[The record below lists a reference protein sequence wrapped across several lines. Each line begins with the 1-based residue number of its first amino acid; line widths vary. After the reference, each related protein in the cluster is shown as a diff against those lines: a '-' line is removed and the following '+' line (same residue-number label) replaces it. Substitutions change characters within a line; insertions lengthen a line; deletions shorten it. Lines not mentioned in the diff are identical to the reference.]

1 MKLLRLKF
9 YKDNN
14 SLLHTLLII
23 SLLFTSCVDSNST
36 IVEEE
41 PFTTSSSST
50 IAKTT
55 TSTMGLSEEA
65 TDLIMSLPIVEFE
78 DCPEDNLIVTD
89 IYPLVIN
96 IGSSTADIKE
106 VFIQID
112 DEASEVTEYTF
123 TGEDVPKKDQVRT
136 YSLDLELLDYK
147 SDYTIFITAY
157 AVDAQDN
164 QDGKVCSIVVKLPE
178 PIFLPI
184 IPDNP
189 GDSKNCGDFSDYAE
203 AKAWFDTYYEYYGD
217 VAKLDSDED
226 LEPCESLPG
235 GP

>member
-1 MKLLRLKF
+1 MLVSF
-9 YKDNN
+9 CGESSD
-14 SLLHTLLII
+14 
-23 SLLFTSCVDSNST
+23 TST
-36 IVEEE
+36 VEV
-41 PFTTSSSST
+41 T
-50 IAKTT
+50 TT
-55 TSTMGLSEEA
+55 TSNTSTTATVSTTTTMALSDEA
-65 TDLIMSLPIVEFE
+65 TELIKSLPVVEFE
-78 DCPEDNLIVTD
+78 DCPEENLIVTD
-89 IYPLVIN
+89 IYPLVIY

-123 TGEDVPKKDQVRT
+123 TGEDVPKKGQVRT
-136 YSLDLELLDYK
+136 YSLDLELLDYE

-157 AVDAQDN
+157 AVDVQDN
-164 QDGKVCSIVVKLPE
+164 QDGKVCSIVVNLPE
-178 PIFLPI
+178 PIDLLPD

-189 GDSKNCGDFSDYAE
+189 GDSKNCGDFIDYAE

-217 VAKLDSDED
+217 VAKLDSDDD

>member
-1 MKLLRLKF
+1 MDVKSLSKQKL
-9 YKDNN
+9 
-14 SLLHTLLII
+14 SILLSILI
-23 SLLFTSCVDSNST
+23 FASCVES
-36 IVEEE
+36 E
-41 PFTTSSSST
+41 SSEQ
-50 IAKTT
+50 ATT
-55 TSTMGLSEEA
+55 TLPDEITTTTTNISTSSTMGLSDEA

-78 DCPEDNLIVTD
+78 DCPEDNLIITD

-112 DEASEVTEYTF
+112 DEASEVTEYIF

-136 YSLDLELLDYK
+136 YSLNLELLDYE

-157 AVDAQDN
+157 AVDVQDN
-164 QDGKVCSIVVKLPE
+164 QDGKVCSIVVNLPE
-178 PIFLPI
+178 PIDLLPD

-189 GDSKNCGDFSDYAE
+189 GDSKNCGDFIDYAE

-217 VAKLDSDED
+217 VAKLDSDDD

>member
-1 MKLLRLKF
+1 VKRLSIF
-9 YKDNN
+9 L
-14 SLLHTLLII
+14 SFLII
-23 SLLFTSCVDSNST
+23 TSCVESESS
-36 IVEEE
+36 E
-41 PFTTSSSST
+41 P
-50 IAKTT
+50 TT
-55 TSTMGLSEEA
+55 TTLPDKITTTTTTMALSDEA
-65 TDLIMSLPIVEFE
+65 TELIMSLPVVEFE
-78 DCPEDNLIVTD
+78 DCPEENLIVTD
-89 IYPLVIN
+89 IYPLVIY

-136 YSLDLELLDYK
+136 YSLNLELLDYE

-157 AVDAQDN
+157 AVDVEDN

-178 PIFLPI
+178 PMTLLPD

-189 GDSKNCGDFSDYAE
+189 GDTKNCGDFADYAE

-217 VAKLDSDED
+217 VANLDSDDD

>member
-1 MKLLRLKF
+1 MKKL
-9 YKDNN
+9 
-14 SLLHTLLII
+14 I
-23 SLLFTSCVDSNST
+23 SLIFILSACGGAE
-36 IVEEE
+36 IVEETVE
-41 PFTTSSSST
+41 VPTT
-50 IAKTT
+50 IKATT
-55 TSTMGLSEEA
+55 TSTTTTTE
-65 TDLIMSLPIVEFE
+65 LIQSLPVVEIE
-78 DCPEDNLIVTD
+78 NCPEENLIITD